1 MSLKGFKE
9 EEREQEQGMER
20 ERKFDMTR
28 FRF

>member
-9 EEREQEQGMER
+9 EEREQEQRMER